1 MLTWLKQRATE
12 WERKSGEKRG
22 KGRRRGRRVAGCH
35 CRLQAV
41 HAKLSR
47 LQQQNL
53 VIHLCRCACAC
64 VCVCVEP
71 CAALKGLINVPHLSC
86 SFDFALNGSAVL
98 SLCQIQLKKSTNQ
111 QKEIQQIIPNTQN
124 E

>member
-1 MLTWLKQRATE
+1 MAEATCNRMGEEE
-12 WERKSGEKRG
+12 WGKERKRTWKGEG
-22 KGRRRGRRVAGCH
+22 VAGCH

-53 VIHLCRCACAC
+53 VIHLCRCVC
-64 VCVCVEP
+64 VCMCMCVEP

-111 QKEIQQIIPNTQN
+111 QKEI
-124 E
+124 